1 MLVGALRTKNR
12 KRWAGA
18 WWNLLLLIT
27 VSCATGEHVGTSD
40 ASQAVEAAADASVT
54 TAAATTVPTRVSN
67 TVAPITTAPAVSATA
82 TTATA
87 PTETPTTSPTT
98 QTTAVTTAVPTTVAA
113 TTTTL
118 PDDLTIVEVVIGE
131 GKAISE
137 GRVEVPF
144 GNRILMRFDAD
155 ARLVVHIHGY
165 DEEFSVEAGV
175 QTVHEF
181 EANLPGIFEV
191 EDHVTHRLL
200 IELKV
205 SP

>member
-1 MLVGALRTKNR
+1 MLVGALRTKSR
-12 KRWAGA
+12 KRRAGA

-27 VSCATGEHVGTSD
+27 VSCATGENVGTSD
-40 ASQAVEAAADASVT
+40 ASQAVQAAADASVT
-54 TAAATTVPTRVSN
+54 TAAATTVTTRVSN
-67 TVAPITTAPAVSATA
+67 TVAPITTAPAVSPTAATA
-82 TTATA
+82 AT
-87 PTETPTTSPTT
+87 PTQTSTTSPTT
-98 QTTAVTTAVPTTVAA
+98 QPTAVTTTVEA

-118 PDDLTIVEVVIGE
+118 PDDLTIVEVVIRE

-137 GRVEVPF
+137 GRVEVPL
-144 GNRILMRFDAD
+144 GNRISMRFDAD

-165 DEEFSVEAGV
+165 DEEISVEAGV
-175 QTVHEF
+175 QTVYEF

-191 EDHVTHRLL
+191 EDHVTHRLM